1 LIFISGS
8 LTPVR
13 TAQLRE
19 RWEFIMKKNYSRSTK
34 VLVLLT
40 TLMFVVANAAP
51 ANAANQTITCYKG
64 TIVKKVTAAKPK
76 CPTGYTTTKP
86 KVTTKPTVPAAAATV
101 AFSGTYKGSLAIVW
115 GDTYLQVTSVTGKG
129 TGNVLGL
136 TDMSGTAA
144 AAPAGLC
151 DSFDA
156 KGSIGGGG
164 NTLNVSFDASAKGCA
179 EDESAPTTIK
189 ITGNAQITGGTGKYA
204 GATGTLKVSGVF
216 SVKGGAKETAA
227 FTMDVSGNIKTK

>member
-1 LIFISGS
+1 MNTHS
-8 LTPVR
+8 
-13 TAQLRE
+13 
-19 RWEFIMKKNYSRSTK
+19 SRKAK

-40 TLMFVVANAAP
+40 ALMFVFANAVP
-51 ANAANQTITCYKG
+51 ANAANKTITCYKG

-86 KVTTKPTVPAAAATV
+86 KVTTKPAAPAAAATV
-101 AFSGTYKGSLAIVW
+101 AFSGTYKGNLAIVW

-136 TDMSGTAA
+136 TDLSGTAA

-164 NTLNVSFDASAKGCA
+164 NTITVAFDTSAKGCA

-227 FTMDVSGNIKTK
+227 FTMDVSGSIKTK

>member
-1 LIFISGS
+1 
-8 LTPVR
+8 
-13 TAQLRE
+13 
-19 RWEFIMKKNYSRSTK
+19 MKSYYSRKTK
-34 VLVLLT
+34 ALVLFTAISFL
-40 TLMFVVANAAP
+40 VAGGVP
-51 ANAANQTITCYKG
+51 ANAANKTITCYKG

-76 CPTGYTTTKP
+76 CPTGYSTTKP
-86 KVTTKPTVPAAAATV
+86 KVTAKPTSVATASTV
-101 AFSGTYKGSLAIVW
+101 AFSGTYKGNLAIVW

-164 NTLNVSFDASAKGCA
+164 NTINVSFDTSAKGCA

-189 ITGNAQITGGTGKYA
+189 ITGNALITGGTGKYA

>member
-1 LIFISGS
+1 
-8 LTPVR
+8 
-13 TAQLRE
+13 
-19 RWEFIMKKNYSRSTK
+19 M
-34 VLVLLT
+34 LVLLT
-40 TLMFVVANAAP
+40 ALMFVFANAFP
-51 ANAANQTITCYKG
+51 AIAANKTITCYKG

-86 KVTTKPTVPAAAATV
+86 KVTTKPAAPAAAATV
-101 AFSGTYKGSLAIVW
+101 AFSGTYKGNLAIVW

-136 TDMSGTAA
+136 TDLSGTAA

-164 NTLNVSFDASAKGCA
+164 NTLTVAFDTSAKGCA
-179 EDESAPTTIK
+179 EDETAPTTIK

>member
-1 LIFISGS
+1 M
-8 LTPVR
+8 T
-13 TAQLRE
+13 
-19 RWEFIMKKNYSRSTK
+19 KNHSRKTQ

-40 TLMFVVANAAP
+40 AAMFVFANSAP
-51 ANAANQTITCYKG
+51 ANAATKTITCYKG

-76 CPTGYTTTKP
+76 CPTGYSTTKP
-86 KVTTKPTVPAAAATV
+86 KVTAKPTTPAAAAIV
-101 AFSGTYKGSLAIVW
+101 AFSGTYKGTLAIVW

-164 NTLNVSFDASAKGCA
+164 NTLSVSFDTSAKGCA

-189 ITGNAQITGGTGKYA
+189 VTGNAQITGGTGKYA